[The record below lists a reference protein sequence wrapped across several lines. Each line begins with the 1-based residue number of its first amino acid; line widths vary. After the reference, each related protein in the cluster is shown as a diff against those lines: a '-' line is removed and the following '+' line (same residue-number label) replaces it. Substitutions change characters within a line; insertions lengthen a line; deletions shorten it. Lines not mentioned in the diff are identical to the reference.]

1 MKPLVLAHRGASAYA
16 PENTLAAFKLAIE
29 MGADG
34 VELDVTLTQDGIPIV
49 IHDDTVDRT
58 TNGGKGTV
66 KDLTLAQIQQLDASY
81 KFDKYRGEKIPT
93 LAQVLQAIA
102 KTHVVNIELK
112 STTLK
117 TDGIEAA
124 TLAVIEET
132 GTANNVIISSF
143 NPFAL
148 QRMYALDPKLPRGLL
163 YAPNLP
169 LYLRR
174 AWLRPLAHTTAMHP
188 ECSMIDAKYI
198 AWAKSKGLKVN
209 TWTTDDPAEMKR
221 LLNLGVDAIMT
232 NKPDVL
238 RQVIGK
244 TS

>member
-16 PENTLAAFKLAIE
+16 PENTLSAFKLAIE

-34 VELDVTLTQDGIPIV
+34 VELDVTLTQDGIPVV

-58 TNGGKGTV
+58 TNGKGAA

-81 KFDKYRGEKIPT
+81 KFDKYRSEKIPT

-102 KTHVVNIELK
+102 KTHIVNIELK

-132 GTANNVIISSF
+132 GTAGNIIISSF

-148 QRMYALDPKLPRGLL
+148 QRMYTLDHKLPRGLL

-174 AWLRPLAHTTAMHP
+174 AWLRPLAHATAMHP
-188 ECSMIDAKYI
+188 ECSMIDAKYM

-209 TWTTDDPAEMKR
+209 TWTTDDPAEMKH
-221 LLNLGVDAIMT
+221 LIGLGVDAIMT

-244 TS
+244 AS

>member
-16 PENTLAAFKLAIE
+16 PENTIAAFNLAFE

-34 VELDVTLTQDGIPIV
+34 IELDVTLTKDGIPIV

-58 TNGGKGTV
+58 TSGKGAV
-66 KDLTLAQIQQLDASY
+66 KELTLEQIKQLDASY
-81 KFDKYRGEKIPT
+81 QFEKYRGEPLRVPT
-93 LAQVLQAIA
+93 LKEVLQAIG
-102 KTHVVNIELK
+102 KRGIVNIELK

-124 TLAVIEET
+124 TLAVIKET
-132 GTANNVIISSF
+132 GTAANIILSSF

-148 QRMYALDPKLPRGLL
+148 QRMHALEPRLPRGLL

-174 AWLRPLAHTTAMHP
+174 AWLRPLARVTAMHP
-188 ECSMIDAKYI
+188 HCSMVDARFV
-198 AWAKSKGLKVN
+198 AWAKGKGLEIN

-221 LLNLGVDAIMT
+221 LVDLGVDAIMT
-232 NKPDVL
+232 NQPDVL
-238 RQVIGK
+238 RLVVG
-244 TS
+244 

>member
-16 PENTLAAFKLAIE
+16 PENTLAAFNLAFE

-34 VELDVTLTQDGIPIV
+34 IELDVTLTKDGVPVV

-58 TNGGKGTV
+58 TNGQGVV
-66 KDLTLAQIQQLDASY
+66 KEMTLEQIKQLDASY
-81 KFDKYRGEKIPT
+81 TFEKYRGEKIPT
-93 LAQVLQAIA
+93 LVEVLRAVGKRGI
-102 KTHVVNIELK
+102 VNIELK

-124 TLAVIEET
+124 TLAAIQDT
-132 GTANNVIISSF
+132 GTMDNVIISSF

-148 QRMYALDPKLPRGLL
+148 QRMFALEPRLPRGLL

-174 AWLRPLAHTTAMHP
+174 AWLRPLARATAMHP
-188 ECSMIDAKYI
+188 HCSMVDAKFV
-198 AWAKSKGLKVN
+198 AWAKGKGLEIN

-221 LLNLGVDAIMT
+221 LCDLGVDAIMT
-232 NKPDVL
+232 NKPDIL
-238 RQVIGK
+238 RQVVG
-244 TS
+244 